1 MSSFDDND
9 RNCGIY
15 RTNDPINNFK
25 SRYPEHKI
33 GNFIRKIQ
41 FFSVKSERLTSNS
54 LLPSL
59 ERVKIQEELSR
70 LLNNDGQP
78 TKEPKASK
86 TEVAQMFNQTNN
98 SEYEEVVIVWQRKHF
113 KLKEKNLAEYL
124 RIYESDPY
132 CHARHLDYFM
142 IDSSNERLSQ
152 LALGINNIRKL

>member
-25 SRYPEHKI
+25 SRYPEHEI

-152 LALGINNIRKL
+152 LALGINNI

>member
-1 MSSFDDND
+1 
-9 RNCGIY
+9 
-15 RTNDPINNFK
+15 
-25 SRYPEHKI
+25 
-33 GNFIRKIQ
+33 
-41 FFSVKSERLTSNS
+41 VKSERLTSNS